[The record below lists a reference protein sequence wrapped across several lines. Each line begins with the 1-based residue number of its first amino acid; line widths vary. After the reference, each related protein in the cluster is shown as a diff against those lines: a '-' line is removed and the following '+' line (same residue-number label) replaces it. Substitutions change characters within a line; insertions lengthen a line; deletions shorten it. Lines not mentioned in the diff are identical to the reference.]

1 MNGEA
6 VWHMTAP
13 PAVSPTTDKAFDR
26 VFRAEYARVVAIAAR
41 VLGDRSRAEDVAQD
55 AFLALHRRNC
65 SDQGWAGGWVCA
77 AAAHGALN
85 VLRSERRR
93 TRRERL
99 AASPTETADPAVAV
113 ERADDGR
120 LLRAALARLPQRAA
134 TVLVLRH
141 SGLSYSEVA
150 SAMGVKQGD
159 VGTMVRRAEAAL
171 RKEVDRAASQ

>member
-1 MNGEA
+1 MNEA
-6 VWHMTAP
+6 VWRMTVP
-13 PAVSPTTDKAFDR
+13 PAASATTDKAFDR

-99 AASPTETADPAVAV
+99 AASSPIESGDPAVAV

-120 LLRAALARLPQRAA
+120 LLRAALARLPQRPA

>member
-6 VWHMTAP
+6 VWRMTVP
-13 PAVSPTTDKAFDR
+13 PAVSATTDKAFDR

-85 VLRSERRR
+85 VLRSEQRR
-93 TRRERL
+93 TRREKL
-99 AASPTETADPAVAV
+99 AALPPEAADPALAL

-120 LLRAALARLPQRAA
+120 LLRAALGRLPRRAA

-141 SGLSYSEVA
+141 SGLSYAEVA

-159 VGTMVRRAEAAL
+159 VGTMVRRAESAL
-171 RKEVDRAASQ
+171 RKEVERAASQ